1 MAETLEKLALC
12 NANLSTEYVKLQ
24 KKYETLLVKYDEQRK
39 EVADLSSKVFKRV
52 NDLDELNN
60 KYRALSEEFDALK
73 VRVARHDPQFFAP
86 MRSSLSKGPK
96 RATTQPAPSSPQ
108 GSSPVDKI

>member
-24 KKYETLLVKYDEQRK
+24 KKYDTLLVKYDEQRK
-39 EVADLSSKVFKRV
+39 VVADLSSKLLNRV
-52 NDLDELNN
+52 HDLDELNT
-60 KYRALSEEFDALK
+60 KYRALREEFDAFK

-86 MRSSLSKGPK
+86 MRSPLSKGPT
-96 RATTQPAPSSPQ
+96 RATTQPAPSSLP
-108 GSSPVDKI
+108 GSLPADKT